1 MPYADRIG
9 FRAGTCHEF
18 APFHLLDRRP
28 LRLRERPL
36 QVMDGTLFE
45 YMTLAPDAALEA
57 VAAVARE
64 CRRYGWTLS
73 LLWHNSSLPSA
84 RQKRWYEALVASV
97 ARTAPTRA
105 GT

>member
-1 MPYADRIG
+1 MAYADRIG

-28 LRLRERPL
+28 LRLRKRPL
-36 QVMDGTLFE
+36 HVMDGTLFE
-45 YMTLAPDAALEA
+45 YMTLAPDAPLEA

-64 CRRYGWTLS
+64 CYGGTFS
-73 LLWHNSSLPSA
+73 LRWHNSSLPSA
-84 RQKRWYEALVASV
+84 RQKRWCEALVGSV
-97 ARTAPTRA
+97 AAAAPTRA